1 MSHHAFS
8 RIRIVTAALLLAAAP
23 VTNAVIYTWLNE
35 DDTTTYSDQPPG
47 DAAEVRELTR
57 IEPPPAL
64 PAEMPRNESI
74 EAQREKSST
83 GNAVVKGGDTP
94 ARAAV
99 RSNVPLAVQDPCL
112 TSSDRY
118 CYQKQSGNYRPYI
131 GYSPGAPAA
140 AETPQAAGLSATGAT
155 AGEAGSGAVAGG
167 SAAPQSVLPPPRRS
181 KSSSSAAK
189 P

>member
-1 MSHHAFS
+1 MSEHAFS
-8 RIRIVTAALLLAAAP
+8 RIRIVTAALLLGAAP
-23 VTNAVIYTWLNE
+23 VTNAVLYTWVNE

-47 DAAEVRELTR
+47 DAAEVREVTR

-64 PAEMPRNESI
+64 PAEMPRHEST
-74 EAQREKSST
+74 EAPREKSGT
-83 GNAVVKGGDTP
+83 GSAVVKGGETP

-118 CYQKQSGNYRPYI
+118 CYQKQSGNYRPYV
-131 GYSPGAPAA
+131 GYSPGAV
-140 AETPQAAGLSATGAT
+140 ETPHAAVMTATGAT
-155 AGEAGSGAVAGG
+155 AGEAGSGAIAGG

-181 KSSSSAAK
+181 TSSSSAAK